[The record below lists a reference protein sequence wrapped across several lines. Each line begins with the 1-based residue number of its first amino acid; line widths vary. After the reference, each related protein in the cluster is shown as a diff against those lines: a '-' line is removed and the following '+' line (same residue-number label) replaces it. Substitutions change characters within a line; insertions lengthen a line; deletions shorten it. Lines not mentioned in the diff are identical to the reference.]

1 MASASLS
8 SNAMPAFAETP
19 DERARMGRISGI
31 LWILASFITV
41 ASCYLPG
48 AQHVPMGWVF
58 ALCSLFFLYGLA
70 SAIGWLRWDR
80 ASMKALAL
88 GMVLTIPFIGLGIF
102 LTGGA
107 MSFVQPM
114 LVTTLLYAAF
124 FFPTRW
130 AWPLSIE
137 LILVAGT
144 PLVYDGNAIEE
155 AFLPTYVAFVAGFL
169 SATWVLVGLRKRL
182 FEAELHQRD
191 IAHRDPLTGVANRR
205 LFDAVLRGEIAAR
218 THPRGGR
225 RKSDESPLA
234 LLILDL
240 DNFKT
245 INDNHGHPA
254 GDAILRQV
262 AERAQSILRSGDTLA
277 RIGGDEFA
285 IVAPGVHGEAV
296 RNLAESVCHAVA
308 TNYSDAGT
316 PCPSASI
323 GWAVFP
329 DDGHDFESLL
339 HAADARMLSRKRFSE
354 PASDESHRAVSTA

>member
-1 MASASLS
+1 MAPPASSTSA
-8 SNAMPAFAETP
+8 AMPAFAEAP
-19 DERARMGRISGI
+19 DERARMGRISGA

-48 AQHVPMGWVF
+48 AQHVPIGWVY
-58 ALCSLFFLYGLA
+58 ALSGLFFLYGLA
-70 SAIGWLRWDR
+70 SALGWLRWDR
-80 ASMKALAL
+80 ASMKTLEI
-88 GMVLTIPFIGLGIF
+88 GMVLTIPVIGLGIY

-124 FFPTRW
+124 FFPVRW

-144 PLVYDGNAIEE
+144 PLVYDSRAIED
-155 AFLPTYVAFVAGFL
+155 AFLPHYVALVAGFL

-182 FEAELHQRD
+182 LEAELHQRD

-205 LFDAVLRGEIAAR
+205 QFDAVLQREIAAR
-218 THPRGGR
+218 SHPRGGR
-225 RKSDESPLA
+225 RKGDGRPLA

-240 DNFKT
+240 DDFKA
-245 INDNHGHPA
+245 INDNHGHPV

-262 AERAQSILRSGDTLA
+262 AERAQSMLRSSDTLA

-285 IVAPGVHGEAV
+285 IVAPGVPGDAV
-296 RNLAESVCHAVA
+296 HNLARSICDAVS
-308 TNYSDAGT
+308 TQYSDASI
-316 PCPSASI
+316 PSPSASI
-323 GWAVFP
+323 GWAIYP
-329 DDGHDFESLL
+329 EDGCDFEALL
-339 HAADARMLSRKRFSE
+339 RAADERMLSRKRPQQ
-354 PASDESHRAVSTA
+354 PAAV